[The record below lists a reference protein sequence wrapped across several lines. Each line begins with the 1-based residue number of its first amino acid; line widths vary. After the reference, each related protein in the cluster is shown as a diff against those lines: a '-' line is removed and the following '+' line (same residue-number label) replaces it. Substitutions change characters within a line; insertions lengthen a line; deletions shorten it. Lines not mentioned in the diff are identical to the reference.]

1 MTAYGTSSANGPISL
16 ETVGRDLSS
25 LRSHHYFV
33 GDGAK
38 AAACPG
44 CRRGSGAALLVLP
57 RLIKRAILGMAIV
70 TVLFLLGRSIVDSLM
85 ARLDYQRAVHADRTA
100 VSAGVQA
107 QVKPE
112 VLLVYRNK
120 DGRRTRVL
128 ADEERFSSFVRQQVA
143 ELENAR
149 TALRARAAPRLHS
162 NAAPVFAAMQRRVD
176 TFGDWY
182 FAWGTSYDLVAK
194 ALMSTA
200 SNAVRPGV
208 MGVAEA
214 VEYDLERYIERQYR
228 DIVLQPEHSD
238 VALEQSYK
246 DTLSGL
252 YEGFVSSMEAFDQ
265 AFQNFVLRNTDYSTD
280 PLDTQRVR
288 LAFDWDNQAKK
299 LSVAGYEQGFA
310 RPVIGV
316 TLISGTALA
325 GRAGGA
331 AAGKV
336 IEQATMGRSSAAA
349 VGGMGAR
356 LATPYL
362 GRLAA
367 AATGATIGAV
377 SGPAGAILGA
387 VAGLGCDYAL
397 NEAVEFVQRA
407 GFEAEVLST
416 LKAHEHHWQVTMLS
430 SLEGAVDIW
439 FGDVT
444 QLLVRYQDG
453 R

>member
-1 MTAYGTSSANGPISL
+1 M
-16 ETVGRDLSS
+16 RDRITILP
-25 LRSHHYFV
+25 
-33 GDGAK
+33 DGVQAV
-38 AAACPG
+38 A
-44 CRRGSGAALLVLP
+44 CRRCRCGSGAALPLLP
-57 RLIKRAILGMAIV
+57 RLIQRAILGMAIV
-70 TVLFLLGRSIVDSLM
+70 TVLFLLGRNIVDSLM
-85 ARLDYQRAVHADRTA
+85 ARLDYQRAVHTDRTA

-120 DGRRTRVL
+120 DGRRIRVL
-128 ADEERFSSFVRQQVA
+128 ADEERFSSFVRHQVA

-149 TALRARAAPRLHS
+149 TALRARAAARLQS
-162 NAAPVFAAMQRRVD
+162 NAAPAFAAMQHRVA

-182 FAWGTSYDLVAK
+182 FAWGTPYDLVAK
-194 ALMSTA
+194 ALFSTA

-214 VEYDLERYIERQYR
+214 VEYDLERYIARRYR

-238 VALEQSYK
+238 VALEHSYK
-246 DTLSGL
+246 DTLSEV

-265 AFQNFVLRNTDYSTD
+265 AFQDFVMRNTDYSTE
-280 PLDTQRVR
+280 PLDTRRVR

-299 LSVAGYEQGFA
+299 FSVAGYEQGFA
-310 RPVIGV
+310 RPVMGV

-336 IEQATMGRSSAAA
+336 FAQATVGRSSAAA

-367 AATGATIGAV
+367 AATGATMGAV

-387 VAGLGCDYAL
+387 VAGLGGDYVL
-397 NEAVEFVQRA
+397 NEAVEFMQRE

-416 LKAHEHHWQVTMLS
+416 LKAHERHWQATMLS
-430 SLEGAVDIW
+430 SLEGAVDTW